1 MSRLCVDRQ
10 MYVDQCQV
18 VNKMVR
24 DAKASYY
31 SSIISENASDPK
43 IIFNAVDKLLHRRVD
58 RRYPTAPSTIELANN
73 FADFFDKKI
82 AAIRTELSNEV
93 TSSTQPCEAY
103 KQPCQAQF
111 TEFRVMSEREIKS
124 FVDKIGKKSCDLDPI
139 PASILKECKS
149 PTLPVLTNIVNMS
162 LQSASHLLH

>member
-1 MSRLCVDRQ
+1 ML
-10 MYVDQCQV
+10 
-18 VNKMVR
+18 R
-24 DAKASYY
+24 DACAKASYY

-43 IIFNAVDKLLHRRVD
+43 ILFNAVDKLLHRRVD

-93 TSSTQPCEAY
+93 TSITQPCEAY
-103 KQPCQAQF
+103 KQPCQAEF
-111 TEFRVMSEREIKS
+111 TEFRVMSEREIES

-139 PASILKECKS
+139 PAFVLKECKS
-149 PTLPVLTNIVNMS
+149 TIYPC
-162 LQSASHLLH
+162 